1 MAARPDYYKTL
12 GVDKR
17 ASADE
22 IKKAYRKLAR
32 QYHPDRNPGDKDAEA
47 RFKEISQ
54 AHDVLGDPEKRK
66 QYDSGTGPFT
76 TGAGPGGG
84 FGGFGNF
91 DFDGSSMGD
100 ILSNLFGGST
110 SGRRVRTKPRS
121 ERGADLE
128 AQVSI
133 TFDQAVSG
141 RAGAAAG
148 ADARGVP
155 DLPRHRREAGH
166 DPEGLPALRGPRH
179 RDPGPG
185 HVLDLPA
192 VLAVRRRRH
201 RDRGPVPDLPRQR
214 RGPHRQETARQH
226 PRRRQGRQPHP
237 PRRQGRARPQRRAA
251 RRPLPDHTCRR
262 VADVQA
268 QGRQPR
274 GRGAADDPRGAAR
287 RRRQGA
293 DAERHQDAARA
304 RPEPQ
309 SGTVQ
314 RLRGEGPPKLERRRQ
329 RRHPLPLRDRRA
341 RPPQRRAAAGGRR
354 ALADVRRRPAGQP
367 VQRRLR
373 PGRRRCAKPE
383 PSDERRR
390 RRAQTRRG
398 RAARPSRASRS
409 RPTAACS

>member
-17 ASADE
+17 ANADE

-32 QYHPDRNPGDKDAEA
+32 QYHPDTNPGNKDAEA

-141 RAGAAAG
+141 AQVPLQVPMHQACPTCHGTGAKPGTTPKVCPRCEGRGIETQGQGMFSISQPCSLCGGAGTVIEDPCPTCHGSGAVRTVKKLRVNIPAG
-148 ADARGVP
+148 VKDGSRIRLAGKGEPGRNGGPHGDLYLITRVGESPTFKRKGDNLEVEVP
-155 DLPRHRREAGH
+155 LTI
-166 DPEGLPALRGPRH
+166 PEALRG
-179 RDPGPG
+179 
-185 HVLDLPA
+185 
-192 VLAVRRRRH
+192 
-201 RDRGPVPDLPRQR
+201 
-214 RGPHRQETARQH
+214 
-226 PRRRQGRQPHP
+226 
-237 PRRQGRARPQRRAA
+237 
-251 RRPLPDHTCRR
+251 
-262 VADVQA
+262 ADVKVPTLS
-268 QGRQPR
+268 GTKTLRVPP
-274 GRGAADDPRGAAR
+274 GT
-287 RRRQGA
+287 
-293 DAERHQDAARA
+293 
-304 RPEPQ
+304 Q

-314 RLRGEGPPKLERRRQ
+314 RLRGEGPPKLSGAGNGDIRYRFVIDVPDHLSDEQ
-329 RRHPLPLRDRRA
+329 QHAVDELSRA
-341 RPPQRRAAAGGRR
+341 FGDDPRANLFNGGSDRAADDAKAGT
-354 ALADVRRRPAGQP
+354 
-367 VQRRLR
+367 
-373 PGRRRCAKPE
+373 
-383 PSDERRR
+383 ER
-390 RRAQTRRG
+390 
-398 RAARPSRASRS
+398 
-409 RPTAACS
+409 